1 MKEERGKLK
10 KKKKGRGSE
19 RIMSE
24 TKRNKYSN
32 KRKGIKRGDE
42 RKRRK
47 NLEREDDKIGRT
59 KRNGVI

>member
-1 MKEERGKLK
+1 
-10 KKKKGRGSE
+10 
-19 RIMSE
+19 MSE